1 MKKNMLEMTPKGLP
15 RGTQKSIKVI
25 KNHEKSW
32 PRSFGVVL
40 GTVLGKTSKNMIW
53 GYPAT
58 FEI

>member
-1 MKKNMLEMTPKGLP
+1 MLEMTPKGLP